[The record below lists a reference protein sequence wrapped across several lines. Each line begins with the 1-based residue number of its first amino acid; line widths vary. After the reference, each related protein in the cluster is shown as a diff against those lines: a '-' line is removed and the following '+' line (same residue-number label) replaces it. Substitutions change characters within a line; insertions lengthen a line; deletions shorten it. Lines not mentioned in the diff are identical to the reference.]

1 MAMDALE
8 KATAY
13 LNMKPH
19 TAKEVADYLIRKG
32 YEADETEDAVKQ
44 LSEYGYIDDLAYA
57 KMYFGYGFEKG
68 RGASRIIRELA
79 GKGIP
84 RDLIDQAYNELEDR
98 PDEHEMACSIAAQ
111 IIIESGA
118 DVTDMSYEEKQ
129 KLQAKIVRRLA
140 SRGFSGSTCY
150 SAARETVK

>member
-19 TAKEVADYLIRKG
+19 TAKEVTDYLIRKG
-32 YEADETEDAVKQ
+32 YEASETEAAVKQ
-44 LSEYGYIDDLAYA
+44 LSEYGYIDDLAYS

-68 RGASRIIRELA
+68 RGAGRIIRELA

-84 RDLIDQAYNELEDR
+84 RDVIDQAFNELEDI
-98 PDEHEMACSIAAQ
+98 PDEHEMACAIAVQ
-111 IIIESGA
+111 IIEESGS
-118 DVTDMSYEEKQ
+118 DVSDMSYDEKQ

-140 SRGFSGSTCY
+140 SRGFSGSVCY
-150 SAARETVK
+150 SVARETVK

>member
-19 TAKEVADYLIRKG
+19 TAKEVTDYLIRKG
-32 YEADETEDAVKQ
+32 YEEGEVKAAVKQ
-44 LSEYGYIDDLAYA
+44 LAEYGYIDDLSYA

-68 RGASRIIRELA
+68 RGTSRIIRELS

-84 RDLIDQAYNELEDR
+84 RDVIDQAFNELEDK
-98 PDEHEMACSIAAQ
+98 PDEHEMACAIAAQ
-111 IIIESGA
+111 IMDESGA
-118 DVTDMSYEEKQ
+118 DTADMSYEEKQ

-140 SRGFSGSTCY
+140 SRGFSGSVCY
-150 SAARETVK
+150 SVAREIVK